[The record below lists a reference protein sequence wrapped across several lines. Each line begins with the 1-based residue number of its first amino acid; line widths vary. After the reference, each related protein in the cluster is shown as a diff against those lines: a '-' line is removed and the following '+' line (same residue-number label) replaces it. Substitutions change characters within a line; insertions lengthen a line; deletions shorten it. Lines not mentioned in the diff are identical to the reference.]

1 MAQTVNALRRINPV
15 AIQGKA
21 DITRPDC
28 LPEGS
33 SAHCPP
39 PFHNLSL
46 GETEFSRHISA
57 LSSPNHVSKKRAKA
71 TE

>member
-1 MAQTVNALRRINPV
+1 MAQSVNSLRRINPV

-33 SAHCPP
+33 SPQCSS
-39 PFHNLSL
+39 PFH
-46 GETEFSRHISA
+46 
-57 LSSPNHVSKKRAKA
+57 
-71 TE
+71 